1 MPTTRSLTDLTTG
14 LPAGPPSRRALLASA
29 AAATGIAVTGCSQAD
44 QSAAAQ
50 AVASQR
56 SAGDSTTPTFVLV
69 GGSAAPS
76 FYWMPLVRELS
87 LLGHRSHPVEL
98 PAHGLDAGLPASYQ
112 APQDT
117 ASFTDAPSPVAGK
130 TLDDYAAAV
139 TEVVRAVAA
148 HGPVVLVGHSQ
159 GGPIVTRAADSVHDQ
174 IACLVYISAI
184 AVTPAGSALA
194 TFASPSNAASL
205 AATVPSQGGDPAS
218 TGITRS
224 NLRTAD
230 AGYLDAHK
238 AAVMHDVPEEQFLAA
253 INYLQQPGESVLP
266 TLEDLAPSAER
277 WGSVPRTFVKLTAD
291 RWHTPALQDQ
301 LIAEADAVI
310 PANTFDVVELDSSHA
325 GFIVTQPAELAGVL
339 VSTAT
344 T

>member
-1 MPTTRSLTDLTTG
+1 VPTTRSLTDLTTG

-56 SAGDSTTPTFVLV
+56 SAGDSTTPTFALV

-98 PAHGLDAGLPASYQ
+98 PAHG
-112 APQDT
+112 
-117 ASFTDAPSPVAGK
+117 
-130 TLDDYAAAV
+130 
-139 TEVVRAVAA
+139 
-148 HGPVVLVGHSQ
+148 PVVLVGHSQ
-159 GGPIVTRAADSVHDQ
+159 GGPIITRAADSVHDQ

-253 INYLQQPGESVLP
+253 INYLQQPDESVLP

-301 LIAEADAVI
+301 LIAEADAII
-310 PANTFDVVELDSSHA
+310 PWNTFDVVELDSSHA